1 MKKSFDEPSELDGYD
16 DLKPEDQAKIFKAW
30 QEGKVD
36 PADIPET
43 AKKPAAGDEDQED
56 EEKPKKK
63 AAAKRAPKKKAEDEE
78 EGGEAVE
85 KPKKSRAKAKVGATS
100 LHLIKHFYAQRCY
113 DSAEA
118 N

>member
-16 DLKPEDQAKIFKAW
+16 ELRPEDQAKIVKAW

-36 PADIPET
+36 PADIPES
-43 AKKPAAGDEDQED
+43 ARKPAAAGDEGEED
-56 EEKPKKK
+56 GEKPKKK
-63 AAAKRAPKKKAEDEE
+63 PAAKRAPKKKAEDEE

-85 KPKKSRAKAKVGATS
+85 KPKKSRAKAKVGTT
-100 LHLIKHFYAQRCY
+100 LIKPFHAQRCY

-118 N
+118 S